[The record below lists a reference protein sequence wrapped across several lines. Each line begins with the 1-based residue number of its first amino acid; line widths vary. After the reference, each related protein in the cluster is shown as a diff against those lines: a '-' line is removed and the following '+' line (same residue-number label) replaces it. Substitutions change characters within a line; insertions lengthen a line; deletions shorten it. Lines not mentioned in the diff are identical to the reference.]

1 MPDLERYYNEIDTA
15 RARRA
20 RELSEIKFRFAD
32 VPTPDPLN
40 IASKAAIV
48 LTYANWEGFYNECA
62 KAYLGFLQEC
72 GGKVRNRDW
81 MLLIGALNV
90 EFDSLR
96 DRNHSIDARLGFV
109 RALQGRIECGF
120 DVLDADFI
128 SARSNLNFERLSWCF
143 SVLSFD
149 LSPLQPYRLKLDREL
164 VRWRHLVAH
173 GDQPDLSA
181 VDVRTHVDFASSMLI
196 MLADQFQQAMLRRLA

>member
-1 MPDLERYYNEIDTA
+1 MRSTQLG
-15 RARRA
+15 RAEPANFQRSSSGSPMSRH
-20 RELSEIKFRFAD
+20 
-32 VPTPDPLN
+32 PTPRTSPQKRRL
-40 IASKAAIV
+40 SSPRP
-48 LTYANWEGFYNECA
+48 TGRGFYNECA
-62 KAYLGFLQEC
+62 KVYLGFLQEC
-72 GGKVRNRDW
+72 GGKVRDRDW
-81 MLLIGALNV
+81 MLLIGALNA

-109 RALQGRIECGF
+109 RALQGKLESGF
-120 DVLDADFI
+120 DILDADFI

-149 LSPLQPYRLKLDREL
+149 LSPLQPHRLKLDREL